1 MWMFWKPISLALAWG
16 ISGGITWTRK
26 QKNETDT
33 LTVRP
38 AWTVCNEKQIE
49 GTAEFIRVSD
59 KVIQE
64 HAVLEMNWQKVS
76 GQAVDSAAMAT
87 GTEPAG
93 EAISESLQRDVLRSI
108 LTMIP
113 AEDLG
118 YLLEDIP
125 AEDQAAILEEAAK

>member
-1 MWMFWKPISLALAWG
+1 M
-16 ISGGITWTRK
+16 
-26 QKNETDT
+26 
-33 LTVRP
+33 
-38 AWTVCNEKQIE
+38 
-49 GTAEFIRVSD
+49 
-59 KVIQE
+59 
-64 HAVLEMNWQKVS
+64 LEMNWQKVS

-87 GTEPAG
+87 GMEPAG

>member
-1 MWMFWKPISLALAWG
+1 MKTASEFFSFRASCFQDERSRLSLLPTAVMLTRG
-16 ISGGITWTRK
+16 NVSGAELLLR
-26 QKNETDT
+26 D
-33 LTVRP
+33 
-38 AWTVCNEKQIE
+38 AE
-49 GTAEFIRVSD
+49 G
-59 KVIQE
+59 E

-87 GTEPAG
+87 GMEPAG